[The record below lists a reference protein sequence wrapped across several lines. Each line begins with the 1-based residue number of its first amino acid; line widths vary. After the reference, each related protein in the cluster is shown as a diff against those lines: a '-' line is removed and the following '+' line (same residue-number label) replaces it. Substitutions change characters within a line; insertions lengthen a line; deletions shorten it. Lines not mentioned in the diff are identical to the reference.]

1 MEEKGIR
8 TKEEYLAQIKEGKLL
23 NPRIDSTFKAM
34 FTQNTEESRGAL
46 KSFLEAVVGRGIST
60 LSIESNNAPIGF
72 VGQRDVN
79 YDILCKFEDGQIAN
93 IEMQAYNQNYDYGN
107 RAEYH
112 VARLET
118 TYLNK
123 GDGWD
128 SVPQVYQINVAN
140 FIYGM
145 KGDIRANTD
154 SVVSYFAMRTKD
166 GRELANR
173 MNVILIELPKVEK
186 LLDSIET
193 NTALENWAIYLS
205 YADIPSKRGLIERL
219 TEKEKGLMDA
229 QVSLTTI
236 SENKEYWINQFRQE
250 TRERDIYSGLQAAE
264 KKGRLEERN
273 IIYKKLLDSG
283 MSEKEISE
291 ILGTD

>member
-1 MEEKGIR
+1 
-8 TKEEYLAQIKEGKLL
+8 
-23 NPRIDSTFKAM
+23 
-34 FTQNTEESRGAL
+34 
-46 KSFLEAVVGRGIST
+46 
-60 LSIESNNAPIGF
+60 
-72 VGQRDVN
+72 
-79 YDILCKFEDGQIAN
+79 
-93 IEMQAYNQNYDYGN
+93 
-107 RAEYH
+107 
-112 VARLET
+112 
-118 TYLNK
+118 
-123 GDGWD
+123 
-128 SVPQVYQINVAN
+128 
-140 FIYGM
+140 
-145 KGDIRANTD
+145 
-154 SVVSYFAMRTKD
+154 MRTKD

-264 KKGRLEERN
+264 KKGRSEGRLEERN
-273 IIYKKLLDSG
+273 LIYKKLLDSG

>member
-1 MEEKGIR
+1 
-8 TKEEYLAQIKEGKLL
+8 
-23 NPRIDSTFKAM
+23 
-34 FTQNTEESRGAL
+34 
-46 KSFLEAVVGRGIST
+46 
-60 LSIESNNAPIGF
+60 
-72 VGQRDVN
+72 
-79 YDILCKFEDGQIAN
+79 
-93 IEMQAYNQNYDYGN
+93 
-107 RAEYH
+107 
-112 VARLET
+112 
-118 TYLNK
+118 
-123 GDGWD
+123 
-128 SVPQVYQINVAN
+128 
-140 FIYGM
+140 
-145 KGDIRANTD
+145 
-154 SVVSYFAMRTKD
+154 MRTKD
-166 GRELANR
+166 GREFANR

-264 KKGRLEERN
+264 KKGRAEGISQGRLEERN
-273 IIYKKLLDSG
+273 LIYKKLLDSG